1 VLIFSSFKSRTRSK
15 ALHTLGLYL
24 FFISLLFP
32 FIAHS
37 DQVNTNDKNITNYKL
52 LVLGDSLA
60 AAYGLTA
67 EQGWVHLLQEHWNKE
82 QQSIEVVNAAISGDT
97 TDGGLARLPR
107 LLNMH
112 QPTHLYIELGG
123 NNGLQGHN
131 PSKIK
136 DNLAKMIEMAQG
148 LDIEVILQEIQIP
161 TNYGRRY
168 TELFTQNYH
177 QLAAEYEVPLI
188 PFFLQDIALD
198 SSLMQNDGIH
208 PTAEAQPMIVDFLAP
223 KLTPLIV
230 AIKPTEVTENNTGS

>member
-1 VLIFSSFKSRTRSK
+1 VLIFSSFKSSTRNK
-15 ALHTLGLYL
+15 AMQTLGLYL
-24 FFISLLFP
+24 FFISVLFP
-32 FIAHS
+32 FTAHS
-37 DQVNTNDKNITNYKL
+37 DQVNSQDSAASEYKL

-67 EQGWVHLLQEHWNKE
+67 EQGWVYLLQEHWNKE
-82 QQSIEVVNAAISGDT
+82 LQPIEVVNAAISGDT

-107 LLNMH
+107 LLDFH

-136 DNLAKMIEMAQG
+136 DNLAKMIELAEASN
-148 LDIEVILQEIQIP
+148 IEVILQEIQIP

-177 QLAAEYEVPLI
+177 QLAAEYDVPLI

-198 SSLMQNDGIH
+198 TSLMQNDGIH
-208 PTAEAQPMIVDFLAP
+208 PTAEAQPMIVDFIAP
-223 KLTPLIV
+223 KLIPLIITQV
-230 AIKPTEVTENNTGS
+230 PTQALQTESES